1 MPHAIPQEAP
11 PMIFSKPEVEAAMNR
26 TMQRVLQAL
35 PPEEQE
41 DLLGLANLL
50 VRQREVAE
58 QSLDKARLTIQF
70 LRMVTEALRGRLKTV
85 EDERG
90 ATESRL
96 RLGEAKGKGKEK
108 AKAQT
113 DIAVQTSPPTACD
126 VATDPL
132 PTLLSP
138 TMPVPAKTYAEAAM
152 QASRS
157 ITTPVRKQQRGKH
170 ATTGLSTPHNPP
182 PQARTLV
189 MHAAPL
195 MFKPGTMRR
204 WIEED
209 NKGTKILGICW
220 LLKEDRRGKAASSLV
235 IYLKDKI
242 EVGVLRMGRR
252 LFRTTHYDWNR

>member
-1 MPHAIPQEAP
+1 MFQRPSAP
-11 PMIFSKPEVEAAMNR
+11 DTRKAFWCIREVISLLQCTPEDYMLE
-26 TMQRVLQAL
+26 
-35 PPEEQE
+35 E
-41 DLLGLANLL
+41 DLEIAS
-50 VRQREVAE
+50 RH
-58 QSLDKARLTIQF
+58 I
-70 LRMVTEALRGRLKTV
+70 VTAQPTPSP
-85 EDERG
+85 
-90 ATESRL
+90 SR
-96 RLGEAKGKGKEK
+96 
-108 AKAQT
+108 
-113 DIAVQTSPPTACD
+113 I
-126 VATDPL
+126 
-132 PTLLSP
+132 
-138 TMPVPAKTYAEAAM
+138 YAEAAS
-152 QASRS
+152 QTTVLSAPPAPSPPPPSRTYS
-157 ITTPVRKQQRGKH
+157 EEGTQVTPPTRSYAEAATSTTPPPTINRKDKGKQPATGPNAIPASVKKQRTPPPRATTPAKKVKGKEVQVLRPLPKQQRGRH
-170 ATTGLSTPHNPP
+170 TTTGSSTPENPP